1 MSGLPA
7 IYREHGRSYHADNC
21 RPLVEAAQRKLVR
34 FSALARGGYPGR
46 RLAASALP
54 GVKSVGVWDAAGRQD
69 WGLDWHRNEGVEFT
83 FLEAG
88 NLPFAVGDQIHSL
101 KPGDLTITRP
111 WQPHR
116 LGDPHLGPNR
126 LHWLILDVGVRRP
139 NQSWRWPEWSVLT
152 KEDSRQLTLLLRHN
166 EQSVWRATSEIRDC
180 FRRIA
185 RAVEMDKDGSST
197 SRLAA
202 YLNELLVLALDMLR
216 NLDIDLDASLS
227 STSRTVALFLEDL
240 RASLELLAQ
249 PWTNETMAAQCGLGV
264 TRFVHHC
271 RELTNVTPR
280 EYLTDC
286 RLNAAA
292 RLLKEQPALTVT
304 EIAFA
309 CGFSSS
315 QYFATV
321 FRGRYSVSPVAF
333 AKAGGLLTTG
343 RSC

>member
-1 MSGLPA
+1 MLGLPA

-46 RLAASALP
+46 RLAPSALP
-54 GVKSVGVWDAAGRQD
+54 GVSSVGVWDAAGRQD
-69 WGLDWHRNEGVEFT
+69 WGLDWHRNEGIEFT

-88 NLPFAVGDQIHSL
+88 NLPFAVSDETYCL

-116 LGDPHLGPNR
+116 LGNPHLGSNR

-139 NQSWRWPEWSVLT
+139 NQAWRWPPWSVLT
-152 KEDSRQLTLLLRHN
+152 KGDSRQLTLLLRHN
-166 EQSVWRATSEIRDC
+166 EQAVWRATPEIRHC
-180 FRRIA
+180 FLRISQ
-185 RAVEMDKDGSST
+185 AVENDTDGSNT

-202 YLNELLVLALDMLR
+202 YLNELLVLVLDMLQH
-216 NLDIDLDASLS
+216 LDIELDASLS
-227 STSRTVALFLEDL
+227 STTRTVALFLEDL
-240 RASLELLAQ
+240 RSNVELLAQ

-264 TRFVHHC
+264 TRFGHYC
-271 RELTNVTPR
+271 RQLTNVTPR

-286 RLNAAA
+286 RLDAAA
-292 RLLKEQPALTVT
+292 RLLKEQPGLTVT
-304 EIAFA
+304 EVAFA

-321 FRGRYSVSPVAF
+321 FRRRYSVTPAASRKP
-333 AKAGGLLTTG
+333 
-343 RSC
+343 S